1 MTAHDRYLV
10 RQFNR
15 AFGDIEW
22 QEELT
27 YSEQGLLNLRRLFK
41 DEPARISSR
50 ELFATLSRDLDIEE
64 MLYQR
69 PPEMVRK

>member
-15 AFGDIEW
+15 AFGEIEW

-27 YSEQGLLNLRRLFK
+27 PAQADDELLRWIFK
-41 DEPARISSR
+41 DEPVGASR
-50 ELFATLSRDLDIEE
+50 DTFATLPRDFSLIASIE
-64 MLYQR
+64 
-69 PPEMVRK
+69 

>member
-27 YSEQGLLNLRRLFK
+27 YSQQGLLNLRRIFK
-41 DEPARISSR
+41 EGPSDITFETFID
-50 ELFATLSRDLDIEE
+50 LSRDVDIEE
-64 MLYQR
+64 LLYTR

>member
-27 YSEQGLLNLRRLFK
+27 TPQQGLLNLRRLFK
-41 DEPARISSR
+41 E
-50 ELFATLSRDLDIEE
+50 ELAGVSGETFHDLSLDLDATEIA
-64 MLYQR
+64 YTR
-69 PPEMVRK
+69 PNEMVKR